1 MRWRVAARA
10 AGAMAVEEEAGT
22 TGVGA
27 AMAGTQKAG
36 AARARAAAEGCD
48 RSRVL
53 P

>member
-1 MRWRVAARA
+1 LRWRVAARA

-36 AARARAAAEGCD
+36 AARARAAEGCD